1 MLYRLSYTH
10 RELGGAYSLLRGSQR
25 TSLLSGPNRVWSES
39 LVSGPKSS
47 RRTRAMNSD
56 APRPPAPSQLASAH
70 AFAPPGTRL
79 VEHWGMGGA
88 FEVALVRD
96 EHERLLV
103 AKRQAPHAR
112 REGGDDELF
121 REHELLRSLRGN
133 LAPAWEGFGS
143 DERGPFLLQARAPG
157 CSVRALWEGQAPL
170 SAARWR
176 DLARATSRALALLHQ
191 ATDQKGPLLVVHGD
205 ISPDNLFFS
214 TSTAHVTFLD
224 FSSSTWRD
232 APRPVSPSGRGT
244 LPYCAPE
251 LARQETIATQAS
263 DTYALAATLLAAA
276 LGGVITE
283 ANTEA
288 SRLLEIGTRGAQV
301 EKLAARLDLSVKARA
316 AITEALRFDLEQR
329 LTSSREFAERL
340 E

>member
-1 MLYRLSYTH
+1 M
-10 RELGGAYSLLRGSQR
+10 
-25 TSLLSGPNRVWSES
+25 TS
-39 LVSGPKSS
+39 
-47 RRTRAMNSD
+47 D
-56 APRPPAPSQLASAH
+56 DPRPPALSQLAAAR
-70 AFAPPGTRL
+70 AFAPPGTQL
-79 VEHWGMGGA
+79 VEHWGIGGA

-103 AKRQAPHAR
+103 AKRPAPHAR
-112 REGGDDELF
+112 RAEGEDELF

-143 DERGPFLLQARAPG
+143 DERGPFLLQTRAPG
-157 CSVRALWEGQAPL
+157 CSVRALWQEDAL

-176 DLARATSRALALLHQ
+176 DLARAASHSLALLHQ
-191 ATDQKGPLLVVHGD
+191 AADQKGPLQVVHGD

-214 TSTAHVTFLD
+214 TSTGHLTFLD
-224 FSSSTWRD
+224 FSSSTSRD
-232 APRPVSPSGRGT
+232 APNPVSPRSRGT

-288 SRLLEIGTRGAQV
+288 SRLLEIGTRGVQV
-301 EKLAARLDLSVKARA
+301 EKLGTRLDLSVKARA